1 MRTSVERPNVV
12 VIVADQFRYDM
23 FGLAAGPFA
32 VRTPN
37 LDKLAARGVWFKNA
51 YSANPTCMPN
61 RASIATGRWPSVHG
75 TRTNGITFDPRAET
89 FMHAL
94 RRDGYVNYAIGKLHH
109 QVMGWPW
116 EDYQIDEMRLRNPEI
131 LENIRD
137 AVGRGTGDWQ
147 SWEGAKKHRQSFVKL
162 PDDFYGY
169 HHVDLVVGHGDNP
182 SGHFHH
188 WANGKGASLS
198 ELAGWENS
206 KERSETVQET
216 YVSEVPAELHPNAFI
231 VEKFKQR
238 LAEANNQDEP
248 FLFFV
253 SFPDP
258 HHPFAPPRSW
268 FENWRDSKVTVPG
281 NFYDRGED
289 LPDHIGAFYKA
300 AGESNI
306 DSTMT
311 WAPTEDQMIDIL
323 RAQMAQIEF
332 MDHSVGELMDS
343 LEASGNLDNTFIIF
357 TGDHGDLMGERG
369 LVLKHFVH
377 FDAVTRVPMIIVG
390 PGIEAEVDER
400 LVSSVD
406 IAPTIIGL
414 TQSEHYRGIQGRD
427 LLDTDARAKWR
438 SALVIEEDQP
448 FGIEGLPGPVKIRT
462 LVTPDYRFTV
472 YGDSGQAELYDRT
485 NGPTDMKNLYHAA
498 DLERGEAYARLAHE
512 LIRLTDDG
520 IAPIA
525 GA

>member
-1 MRTSVERPNVV
+1 MSQSASRPNVV
-12 VIVADQFRYDM
+12 VIVADQFRHDM
-23 FGLAAGPFA
+23 FGLASGPFA
-32 VRTPN
+32 VKTPN
-37 LDKLAARGVWFKNA
+37 LDKLAARGIRFKNA

-75 TRTNGITFDPRAET
+75 TSTNGITFDAQAET

-94 RRDGYVNYAIGKLHH
+94 NRSGYLNHAIGKLHH

-116 EDYQIDEMRLRNPEI
+116 EDFQIEEMRVRNPEI

-137 AVGRGTGDWQ
+137 AVSRGAGDWQ
-147 SWEGAKKHRQSFVKL
+147 NWENARRHRDTFVQL
-162 PDDFYGY
+162 PHEFYGY
-169 HHVDLVVGHGDNP
+169 KHVDLVVGHGDNP

-188 WANGKGASLS
+188 WANSKGVSLN
-198 ELAGWENS
+198 ELAGWKNS
-206 KERSETVQET
+206 KERSETVDEVF
-216 YVSEVPAELHPNAFI
+216 VSEVPEELHPNAFI
-231 VEKFKQR
+231 VEKFNER
-238 LAEANNQDEP
+238 LAQANQQEDP
-248 FLFFV
+248 FLFFI

-268 FENWRDSKVTVPG
+268 FNNWKESQISVPENFLV
-281 NFYDRGED
+281 RGEG
-289 LPDHIGAFYKA
+289 LPAHIDAFYKA
-300 AGESNI
+300 TGQSNL

-311 WAPTEDQMIDIL
+311 WAPTQEQMVEIL

-332 MDHSVGELMDS
+332 LDHAVGEILQS
-343 LEASGNLDNTFIIF
+343 LAEAGNLDDTYVIF

-377 FDAVTRVPMIIVG
+377 FDAVTRVPLIVAG
-390 PGIEAEVDER
+390 PGIEARVDDR

-406 IAPTIIGL
+406 IAPTVIAL
-414 TQSEHYRGIQGRD
+414 TRSEKYRGIQGKD
-427 LLDTDARAKWR
+427 LLNGELESSWR

-462 LVTPDYRFTV
+462 LVTQDYRFTV
-472 YGDSGQAELYDRT
+472 YGDSGQAELYDRSHGLEDT
-485 NGPTDMKNLYHAA
+485 KNLYDHS

-512 LIRLTDDG
+512 LIRITDDG